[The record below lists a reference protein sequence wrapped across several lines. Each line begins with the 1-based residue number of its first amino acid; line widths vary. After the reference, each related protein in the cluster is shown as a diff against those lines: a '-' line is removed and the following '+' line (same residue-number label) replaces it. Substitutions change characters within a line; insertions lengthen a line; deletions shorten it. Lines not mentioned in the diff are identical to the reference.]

1 MDLKQK
7 HAEYLAYA
15 FLLAVVG
22 VVFQQIATS
31 FAEQGIASGGPF
43 DNAAAYPRAV
53 AILIVILI
61 ALQLAVSF
69 VARRREGGETL
80 SLTHL
85 ACPAAGLAILFAYIW
100 SLNWLGYHIA
110 TPSMIAALMI
120 LGGSRRIAEILIVPV
135 AASLLMA
142 FAFEVVLKIVLPG
155 GVFKLHI
162 LWPF

>member
-53 AILIVILI
+53 AILIVTLI
-61 ALQLAVSF
+61 ALQLAVSS
-69 VARRREGGETL
+69 VARRRDNSETL
-80 SLTHL
+80 SPAHL
-85 ACPAAGLAILFAYIW
+85 ARPAAGLAILFGYVW

-120 LGGSRRIAEILIVPV
+120 LGGSRRVAEILIIPV
-135 AASLLMA
+135 TASLLMA
-142 FAFEVVLKIVLPG
+142 FAF
-155 GVFKLHI
+155 
-162 LWPF
+162 

>member
-1 MDLKQK
+1 MELKQK

-31 FAEQGIASGGPF
+31 LTEQGIASGSPF

-61 ALQLAVSF
+61 AAQLVVSF
-69 VARRREGGETL
+69 VGRGSDQGEAL
-80 SLTHL
+80 SLRTL
-85 ACPAAGLAILFAYIW
+85 VRPGTGLVILFAYIW

-110 TPSMIAALMI
+110 TPLMMAAMMI
-120 LGGSRRIAEILIVPV
+120 LGGSRRIAEILILPV
-135 AASLLMA
+135 AASLIMA
-142 FAFEVVLKIVLPG
+142 FAFEVLLKLVLPG
-155 GVFKLHI
+155 GVFGIHI
-162 LWPF
+162 LWPV